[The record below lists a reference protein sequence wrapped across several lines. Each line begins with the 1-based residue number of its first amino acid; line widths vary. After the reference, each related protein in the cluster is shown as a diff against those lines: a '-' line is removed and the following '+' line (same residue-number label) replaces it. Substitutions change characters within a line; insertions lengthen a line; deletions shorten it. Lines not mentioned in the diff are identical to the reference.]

1 MLGRTSRWTN
11 CRTVSRTIRSSWP
24 STSSR
29 SKKSRSFNKSAIL
42 WVLGKHRNSVCV
54 AIAAC
59 RRPYC
64 LGYEYQLALYEHAIC
79 MHIETL
85 KVFCDIIESGSV
97 SYAASQNF
105 VTQSAVSQQ
114 VRSLEEKYECR
125 LLERARA
132 GVKPTPAGQIL
143 YNSSKEIVRRFMEL
157 ENRLRE
163 IGSVVAGSIRVG
175 TVYSVGLHELPPYL
189 TEFLRTYP
197 QVNVHLEYLRSNKIY
212 EDLVEGKIDLGVVA
226 YPAKR
231 SQIVTIAFR
240 HDELVLAVPPDNP
253 LAKHSKVNVGQ
264 LVGQKFV
271 GYERDIPTRK
281 ASDRILREHGVKPT
295 YALEFDNIETIKR
308 AVEIGLGC
316 AIVPRMTVENEVLR
330 GTLRMLEFQEGTF
343 LRPLAIIYKRGREL
357 SPAVRKFIDVLTTSN
372 IVPRARGDKTVD
384 KPERPARGERAERN
398 SDSNNDKAE
407 KTA

>member
-1 MLGRTSRWTN
+1 
-11 CRTVSRTIRSSWP
+11 
-24 STSSR
+24 
-29 SKKSRSFNKSAIL
+29 
-42 WVLGKHRNSVCV
+42 
-54 AIAAC
+54 
-59 RRPYC
+59 
-64 LGYEYQLALYEHAIC
+64 

-85 KVFCDIIESGSV
+85 KVFCDIIESGSF

-114 VRSLEEKYECR
+114 VRSLEEKYDCR
-125 LLERARA
+125 LIERGRA

-143 YNSSKEIVRRFMEL
+143 YTASKEIVRRFLEL

-189 TEFLRTYP
+189 TEFLRNFP
-197 QVNVHLEYLRSNKIY
+197 AVNVHLEYLRSNKIY
-212 EDLVEGKIDLGVVA
+212 EDLIEGKVDLGVVA

-231 SQIVTIAFR
+231 SQIVSVPFR
-240 HDELVLAVPPDNP
+240 HDELVLCVPPDNP
-253 LAKHSKVNVGQ
+253 LAKHNKVNVGQ
-264 LVGQKFV
+264 LQGQKFV

-281 ASDRILREHGVKPT
+281 ASDRILRDYGVKPT

-316 AIVPRMTVENEVLR
+316 AIVPRMTIENEVSR
-330 GTLRMLEFQEGTF
+330 GTLKMLEFQEGTF

-357 SPAVRKFIDVLTTSN
+357 SPAVRKFIEVLTTSG
-372 IVPRARGDKTVD
+372 IVPKAGGGRERADRPTRS
-384 KPERPARGERAERN
+384 ERANHGERSSDGNN
-398 SDSNNDKAE
+398 SDRAEKAE